1 MSAKRNARATAFA
14 VALLVIL
21 AVPTAALAAPKVPG
35 AEPFELTFEGKDR
48 VCSFDVLLT
57 ILDGTRLHEDQ
68 DIVISTGPLTV
79 TVTNLDSGASQTFNA
94 SGPTFNNGQVLTGPA
109 IILQPASLNVG
120 EPFLIYHRGRVVFT
134 ANNDGILTIA
144 SITGETVDICAALS

>member
-21 AVPTAALAAPKVPG
+21 AVPTAVLAAPKVPG
-35 AEPFELTFEGKDR
+35 AEPVELRFPAGEL
-48 VCSFDVLLT
+48 CSFPVLLT
-57 ILDGTRLHEDQ
+57 ILDGQRLHQ
-68 DIVISTGPLTV
+68 GQGTVILTGPLTV

-94 SGPTFNNGQVLTGPA
+94 SGPTLVDPRSGALVFTGPT
-109 IILQPASLNVG
+109 IILQPADAGLG
-120 EPFLIYHRGRVVFT
+120 EPFLIYNLGRVVFT
-134 ANNDGILTIA
+134 ENNTIA